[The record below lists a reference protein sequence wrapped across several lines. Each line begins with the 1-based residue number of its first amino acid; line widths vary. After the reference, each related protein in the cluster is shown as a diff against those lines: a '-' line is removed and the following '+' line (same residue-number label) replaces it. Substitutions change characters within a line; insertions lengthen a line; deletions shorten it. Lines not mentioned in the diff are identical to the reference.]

1 MAERPRY
8 IHTVDDMDEY
18 GDMITSSSTQG
29 RHPLDPSTPVM
40 TVDEHLQRFSN
51 DYAQI
56 RQKYSKTSEE
66 ISPKLKG
73 DISHEID
80 TAVCKAME
88 KLIISSPLFNSA
100 TPNRGVT
107 AGLISSPSKTVTNEI
122 LLADAIKT
130 VELLT
135 GCATSPEPAHTIA
148 VQPLLTNASLIATPT
163 TAAPVQQTHVQ
174 MARPTATLR
183 PYDNQKE
190 SLDTFLARFDNFVN
204 YFKWTEEEKLFYL

>member
-1 MAERPRY
+1 MAEKPRY
-8 IHTVDDMDEY
+8 IHTLDDMYEY
-18 GDMITSSSTQG
+18 GDMITSSTTHG
-29 RHPLDPSTPVM
+29 RHPLDPPTPVM
-40 TVDEHLQRFSN
+40 TVDDHLQRFSN
-51 DYAQI
+51 EYAQI
-56 RQKYSKTSEE
+56 RQKYNKSNDE

-88 KLIISSPLFNSA
+88 KLIISSPLLNQA
-100 TPNRGVT
+100 TPNRGLT
-107 AGLISSPSKTVTNEI
+107 AGLTPSPSKNVTNEA

-135 GCATSPEPAHTIA
+135 GCATSPAPARTIA
-148 VQPLLTNASLIATPT
+148 VQPLLTNAPQIATPT

-174 MARPTATLR
+174 IARPTATFR

-190 SLDTFLARFDNFVN
+190 SLDTF
-204 YFKWTEEEKLFYL
+204 